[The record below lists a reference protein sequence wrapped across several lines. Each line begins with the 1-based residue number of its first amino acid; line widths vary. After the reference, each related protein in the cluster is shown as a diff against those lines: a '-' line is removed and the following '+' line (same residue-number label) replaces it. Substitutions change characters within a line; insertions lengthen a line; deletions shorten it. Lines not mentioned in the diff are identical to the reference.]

1 MYTKRRIQMK
11 TYIVMLAAATV
22 LAGAGAVHAAS
33 MTVTMNAI
41 DANGIGKKIGT
52 LRLSDTKGGLRITPQ
67 LTGLPPGDHGFHVH
81 ANFGNALVA

>member
-1 MYTKRRIQMK
+1 MK
-11 TYIVMLAAATV
+11 TYIVTLAAAMV

-52 LRLSDTKGGLRITPQ
+52 LHLSDTKGGLRITPQ
-67 LTGLPPGDHGFHVH
+67 LTGLPVFMSTRIRI
-81 ANFGNALVA
+81 AALATGQTTSPRRA